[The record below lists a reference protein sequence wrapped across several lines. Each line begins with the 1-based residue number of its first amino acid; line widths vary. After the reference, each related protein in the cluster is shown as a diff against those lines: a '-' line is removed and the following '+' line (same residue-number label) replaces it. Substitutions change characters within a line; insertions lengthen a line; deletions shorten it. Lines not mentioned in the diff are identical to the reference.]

1 MRLVATAALFAL
13 ATLAVPFAQASDASP
28 VGLWKAI
35 DDNSGKPTAL
45 IRITEERGEL
55 RGKIEQLFRAPGE
68 DPNPKCTLCSD
79 ARKDQPILGMTIV
92 SGLKK
97 DGDEYKDGERPR
109 RRLEGRS
116 AGLCGCA
123 DVWPLASLAAPGVAT
138 FVNTMF
144 ACRARHD
151 WIGYAN
157 VVNSYPSNMASHDL
171 PTR

>member
-35 DDNSGKPTAL
+35 DDTTGKPSAL

-97 DGDEYKDGERPR
+97 DGDEYKDGEILDPNNGKIYKSKLSVHDGGKKVEVRGYVGVPMF
-109 RRLEGRS
+109 GRS
-116 AGLCGCA
+116 Q
-123 DVWPLASLAAPGVAT
+123 VWL
-138 FVNTMF
+138 
-144 ACRARHD
+144 RQE
-151 WIGYAN
+151 
-157 VVNSYPSNMASHDL
+157 
-171 PTR
+171 

>member
-1 MRLVATAALFAL
+1 MRLVTTALFAL
-13 ATLAVPFAQASDASP
+13 ATFAVPFAQASDASP

-97 DGDEYKDGERPR
+97 DGDEYRDGEILDPNNGKIYKSKLSVHDGGKKVEVRGYVGVPMF
-109 RRLEGRS
+109 GRS
-116 AGLCGCA
+116 Q
-123 DVWPLASLAAPGVAT
+123 VWL
-138 FVNTMF
+138 
-144 ACRARHD
+144 RQE
-151 WIGYAN
+151 
-157 VVNSYPSNMASHDL
+157 
-171 PTR
+171 

>member
-35 DDNSGKPTAL
+35 DDTTGKPSAL
-45 IRITEERGEL
+45 IRITEDRGEL

-97 DGDEYKDGERPR
+97 DGDEYKDGEILDPNNGKIYKSKLSVHDGGKKVEVRGYVGVPMF
-109 RRLEGRS
+109 GRS
-116 AGLCGCA
+116 Q
-123 DVWPLASLAAPGVAT
+123 VWL
-138 FVNTMF
+138 
-144 ACRARHD
+144 RQE
-151 WIGYAN
+151 
-157 VVNSYPSNMASHDL
+157 
-171 PTR
+171 

>member
-1 MRLVATAALFAL
+1 MRLVTSAALFAL

-35 DDNSGKPTAL
+35 DDTTGKPSAL

-79 ARKDQPILGMTIV
+79 ARKDQPIVGMTIV

-97 DGDEYKDGERPR
+97 DGDEYKDGEILDPNNGKIYKSKLSVHDGGKKVEVRGYVGVPMF
-109 RRLEGRS
+109 GRS
-116 AGLCGCA
+116 Q
-123 DVWPLASLAAPGVAT
+123 VWL
-138 FVNTMF
+138 
-144 ACRARHD
+144 RQE
-151 WIGYAN
+151 
-157 VVNSYPSNMASHDL
+157 
-171 PTR
+171 

>member
-1 MRLVATAALFAL
+1 MRLVTTAALFAL
-13 ATLAVPFAQASDASP
+13 AILAVPFAQASDASP

-35 DDNSGKPTAL
+35 DDTTGKPSAL

-97 DGDEYKDGERPR
+97 DGDEYKDGEILDPNNGKIYKSKLSVHDGGKKVEVRGYVGVPMF
-109 RRLEGRS
+109 GRS
-116 AGLCGCA
+116 Q
-123 DVWPLASLAAPGVAT
+123 VWL
-138 FVNTMF
+138 
-144 ACRARHD
+144 RQE
-151 WIGYAN
+151 
-157 VVNSYPSNMASHDL
+157 
-171 PTR
+171 

>member
-1 MRLVATAALFAL
+1 MRLVATAALFTL

-79 ARKDQPILGMTIV
+79 ARKDQPIIGMTIV

-97 DGDEYKDGERPR
+97 DGDEYKNGEILDPNNGKIYKSKLSVHDGGKKVEVRGYVGVPMF
-109 RRLEGRS
+109 GRS
-116 AGLCGCA
+116 Q
-123 DVWPLASLAAPGVAT
+123 VWL
-138 FVNTMF
+138 
-144 ACRARHD
+144 RQE
-151 WIGYAN
+151 
-157 VVNSYPSNMASHDL
+157 
-171 PTR
+171 

>member
-79 ARKDQPILGMTIV
+79 ARKDQPIVGMTIV

-97 DGDEYKDGERPR
+97 DGDEYKDGEILDPNNGKIYKSKLSVHDGGKKVEVRGYVGVPMF
-109 RRLEGRS
+109 GRS
-116 AGLCGCA
+116 Q
-123 DVWPLASLAAPGVAT
+123 VWL
-138 FVNTMF
+138 
-144 ACRARHD
+144 RQE
-151 WIGYAN
+151 
-157 VVNSYPSNMASHDL
+157 
-171 PTR
+171 

>member
-1 MRLVATAALFAL
+1 MRPVATAALFAL
-13 ATLAVPFAQASDASP
+13 ATLAAPFAQASDASP

-97 DGDEYKDGERPR
+97 DGDEYKDGEILDPNNGKIYKSKLSVHDGGKKVEVRGYVGVPMF
-109 RRLEGRS
+109 GRS
-116 AGLCGCA
+116 Q
-123 DVWPLASLAAPGVAT
+123 VWL
-138 FVNTMF
+138 
-144 ACRARHD
+144 RQE
-151 WIGYAN
+151 
-157 VVNSYPSNMASHDL
+157 
-171 PTR
+171 

>member
-97 DGDEYKDGERPR
+97 DGDEYKGGEILDPNNGKIYKSKLSVHDGGKKVEVRGYVGVPMF
-109 RRLEGRS
+109 GRS
-116 AGLCGCA
+116 Q
-123 DVWPLASLAAPGVAT
+123 VWL
-138 FVNTMF
+138 
-144 ACRARHD
+144 RQE
-151 WIGYAN
+151 
-157 VVNSYPSNMASHDL
+157 
-171 PTR
+171 